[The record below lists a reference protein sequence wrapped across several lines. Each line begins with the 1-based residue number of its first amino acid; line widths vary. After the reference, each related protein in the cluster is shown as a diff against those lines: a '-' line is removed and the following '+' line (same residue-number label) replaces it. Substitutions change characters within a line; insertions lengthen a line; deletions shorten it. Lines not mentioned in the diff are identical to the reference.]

1 MGGQVIFRI
10 EESVIKTDVSDFTIR
25 KATDFWYA
33 TYASADTSLTH
44 NTFLWLKALNSVLN
58 FTYVSL
64 YNIYASVFSVQST

>member
-44 NTFLWLKALNSVLN
+44 NTFL
-58 FTYVSL
+58 
-64 YNIYASVFSVQST
+64 